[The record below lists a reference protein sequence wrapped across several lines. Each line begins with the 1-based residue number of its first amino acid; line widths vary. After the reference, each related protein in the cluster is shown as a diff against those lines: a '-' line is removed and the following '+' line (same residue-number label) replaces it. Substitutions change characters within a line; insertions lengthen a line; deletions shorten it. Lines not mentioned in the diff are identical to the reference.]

1 MCTYKYCKLFEWVTV
16 TQIYGF
22 YVPVQDCVSSKQ
34 ISFIHVL
41 MVYVLFYR
49 DLRTSPFLSLRTS
62 PPPLSS
68 PESGGASPCPGPQRS
83 GHGNKL
89 PRVWESSER
98 DFIVASVGISPTV
111 LINIW

>member
-1 MCTYKYCKLFEWVTV
+1 
-16 TQIYGF
+16 
-22 YVPVQDCVSSKQ
+22 
-34 ISFIHVL
+34 

-49 DLRTSPFLSLRTS
+49 DPRTSPFLSLRTS

-89 PRVWESSER
+89 PCVWESSER
-98 DFIVASVGISPTV
+98 DFIVASIGISQRV
-111 LINIW
+111 LTNIW